1 MSAEE
6 SLFFIMRR
14 KRQQREKCCFWKCHH
29 ATSVSLP
36 VVCSHPA
43 RLMSFGGHSAPCQ
56 FCLQGNINFKEN
68 DRIPMGFKELWTKS
82 LLHSPTPVY
91 FISWFCLIVMVV
103 HRCVCLCMC
112 IYTYRWMFM
121 CMHVYVSMYVCML
134 LCVCIRMFACCC
146 VCLCRQVYMSLYV
159 CMHLCWWLT
168 WRALSE

>member
-1 MSAEE
+1 MLLQFLSLWYAATQPGWCHLGDTVLHANSAYKGTLTSRRMTEFPWV
-6 SLFFIMRR
+6 LKNCGPNHFFIP
-14 KRQQREKCCFWKCHH
+14 QPLF
-29 ATSVSLP
+29 TLYP
-36 VVCSHPA
+36 
-43 RLMSFGGHSAPCQ
+43 
-56 FCLQGNINFKEN
+56 
-68 DRIPMGFKELWTKS
+68 GFVWLLWLCTG
-82 LLHSPTPVY
+82 VY
-91 FISWFCLIVMVV
+91 A
-103 HRCVCLCMC
+103 CVCVYIPIDECSCVCMC